1 MAGVVA
7 VSWMARAVSWDDG
20 HPEDDSVGAGAD
32 ILSST
37 AAKFDNASRVTRGG
51 PSSIAVQTAASVIQ
65 RGSSR
70 NRPG

>member
-7 VSWMARAVSWDDG
+7 VFWVARAVSWDNA
-20 HPEDDSVGAGAD
+20 HPKDDPVGARAD

-37 AAKFDNASRVTRGG
+37 AATFDSASRVTRGG
-51 PSSIAVQTAASVIQ
+51 PRSIAAQTATSVIQ